1 MAWLAPPRPL
11 RPHSQCWWHTLL
23 PFPWPVCTQCTPNC
37 RRHPPMGRLC
47 TAVIPPELPME
58 LTVAVNASLLALA
71 RKRIFCTE
79 PFRIPVAGKVG
90 RLFWAGFSGQA
101 FLGRFS

>member
-1 MAWLAPPRPL
+1 MGLTVAVNA
-11 RPHSQCWWHTLL
+11 SLL
-23 PFPWPVCTQCTPNC
+23 PSA
-37 RRHPPMGRLC
+37 LC
-47 TAVIPPELPME
+47 LPAVIPPQLPME

-90 RLFWAGFSGQA
+90 VGGSG
-101 FLGRFS
+101 

>member
-1 MAWLAPPRPL
+1 
-11 RPHSQCWWHTLL
+11 
-23 PFPWPVCTQCTPNC
+23 
-37 RRHPPMGRLC
+37 
-47 TAVIPPELPME
+47 ME

-90 RLFWAGFSGQA
+90 GGGVMCQDGFGLEAGDVLMCTGITQW
-101 FLGRFS
+101 